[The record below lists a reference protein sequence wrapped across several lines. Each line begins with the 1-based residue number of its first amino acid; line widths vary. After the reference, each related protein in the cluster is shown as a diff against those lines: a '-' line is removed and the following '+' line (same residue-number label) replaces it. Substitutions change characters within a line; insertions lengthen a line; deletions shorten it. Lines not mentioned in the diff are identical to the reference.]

1 MATPTSPSKGGA
13 GKKGRDFYKL
23 LGVERT
29 ANQGQI
35 KHAYRKLAM
44 KYHPD
49 KNPGDE
55 EAADK
60 FKELSTAYAVL
71 SDPNKKRQYDI
82 HGEEGSVAELG
93 SVNVE
98 DLGTVGRLF
107 GALVSKAG
115 IPVPTEITQKVLTA
129 AQHIGRG
136 ATSVPGFDL
145 PHVETLMFGQAISG
159 TVERQSAHFFKLAIS
174 EADLKNGVIISCTS
188 NGNDKFKVIF
198 FDTEGN
204 VTMVEESQ
212 RRKRHSESN
221 LYVVPFPRYQLLE
234 TMPLAMMKHMDDEVP
249 PVFMIL
255 DTFDVDIKSLLPG
268 THLFC
273 VYGDNWFQSVRY
285 TLKCLSAI
293 PPSDECVGT
302 IQDSEKQLAK
312 KKKELEDF
320 QGEFC
325 DVKKK
330 YEEACKKLEAD
341 ITETVELMEKREKA
355 YNDYIARSA
364 AKFSHVQPTTKQ
376 NGSQA
381 SGQSGL
387 LGGIGK
393 LFGYSSRSEKT

>member
-1 MATPTSPSKGGA
+1 MPTSPSKAG
-13 GKKGRDFYKL
+13 GKKGRDFYAI

-35 KHAYRKLAM
+35 KHAYRKQAM

-49 KNPGDE
+49 KNPGNE

-71 SDPNKKRQYDI
+71 SDPNKKRQYDL
-82 HGEEGSVAELG
+82 HGEEGSLAELG

-129 AQHIGRG
+129 AMHIGSG
-136 ATSVPGFDL
+136 VTHVPGFEL
-145 PHVETLMFGQAISG
+145 PKVETLLWGQTVSG
-159 TVERQSAHFFKLAIS
+159 TVDRQCAHFFRITIT
-174 EADLKNGVIISCTS
+174 EADLSNGIIISCTS
-188 NGNDKFKVIF
+188 AGNDKFKVVF
-198 FDTEGN
+198 FDNQGH

-212 RRKRHSESN
+212 QRKRKSEAN
-221 LYVVPFPRYQLLE
+221 LYVVPFGRYNLSE
-234 TMPLAMMKHMDDEVP
+234 TMPLSMMKRLDEEVP

-255 DTFDVDIKSLLPG
+255 DTFDKDVKSLLPG

-285 TLKCLSAI
+285 QLRCLVAVPTSTDCVVAI
-293 PPSDECVGT
+293 QEHET
-302 IQDSEKQLAK
+302 KLTEKK
-312 KKKELEDF
+312 RHLENF
-320 QGEFC
+320 QSEFC
-325 DVKKK
+325 DIKKK
-330 YEEACKKLEAD
+330 YEEACKKLEED
-341 ITETVELMEKREKA
+341 ITETVELIQERDQA
-355 YNDYIARSA
+355 YSDYIEQSGT
-364 AKFSHVQPTTKQ
+364 KYSHVPPTRQ
-376 NGSQA
+376 QLNQ
-381 SGQSGL
+381 SGGTGL

-393 LFGYSSRSEKT
+393 LFG

>member
-1 MATPTSPSKGGA
+1 MASGSPSKS
-13 GKKGRDFYKL
+13 KKGRDFYKL
-23 LGVERT
+23 LGLEKT

-71 SDPNKKRQYDI
+71 SDPNKKRQYDL
-82 HGEEGSVAELG
+82 HGEEGSVADLG

-129 AQHIGRG
+129 AQHLGRG

-145 PHVETLMFGQAISG
+145 PHVETLIWGQSVSG
-159 TVERQSAHFFKLAIS
+159 TVERQTGHFFKLKIT
-174 EADLKNGVIISCTS
+174 EEDLKNGVVISCTS
-188 NGNDKFKVIF
+188 NGSDKFKVVF
-198 FDTEGN
+198 FDNEGH

-212 RRKRHSESN
+212 KRKRHSESN
-221 LYVVPFPRYQLLE
+221 LYVVPFGRYNLSE
-234 TMPLAMMKHMDDEVP
+234 TMPMSMMRHLDEEVP

-255 DTFDVDIKSLLPG
+255 DTFDKDVKSLLPG

-273 VYGDNWFQSVRY
+273 VYGDNWFQSVKY
-285 TLKCLSAI
+285 NLKCVVAI
-293 PPSDECVGT
+293 SPKEDCV
-302 IQDSEKQLAK
+302 EKIKETERKLQEK
-312 KKKELEDF
+312 KQHLETFQPDF
-320 QGEFC
+320 CEA
-325 DVKKK
+325 KKK
-330 YEEACKKLEAD
+330 YEEACKKLETD
-341 ITETVELMEKREKA
+341 ITETVELIEEREKA
-355 YNDYIARSA
+355 YNDYIARSSQ
-364 AKFSHVQPTTKQ
+364 KYSHVPPSKQ
-376 NGSQA
+376 HNGGGGGAGGPS
-381 SGQSGL
+381 L

-393 LFGYSSRSEKT
+393 LFG

>member
-1 MATPTSPSKGGA
+1 MPSSPEKSGS
-13 GKKGRDFYKL
+13 KKGRDFYAI

-35 KHAYRKLAM
+35 KHAYRKQAM

-49 KNPGDE
+49 KNPGNE

-71 SDPNKKRQYDI
+71 SDPNKKRQYDL

-129 AQHIGRG
+129 AQHLSAG
-136 ATSVPGFDL
+136 ATHVPGFEL
-145 PHVETLMFGQAISG
+145 PKVETLLWGQTVTG
-159 TVERQSAHFFKLAIS
+159 TVDRQCAHFFKINVTQQ
-174 EADLKNGVIISCTS
+174 DLDNGVIISCSST
-188 NGNDKFKVIF
+188 GNDKFKLVF
-198 FDTEGN
+198 FDNTGH

-212 RRKRHSESN
+212 QRKRKSEAN
-221 LYVVPFPRYQLLE
+221 MYVVPFARYNLSE
-234 TMPLAMMKHMDDEVP
+234 SMPLSMMKRLDEEVP

-255 DTFDVDIKSLLPG
+255 DTYDKDIKNLLPG

-285 TLKCLSAI
+285 QLRCLVAVPTS
-293 PPSDECVGT
+293 SDCVVS
-302 IQDSEKQLAK
+302 IQESERQLAEK
-312 KKKELEDF
+312 KRHLENF
-320 QGEFC
+320 QSEFC
-325 DVKKK
+325 EVKKK
-330 YEEACKKLEAD
+330 YEEACKKLEED
-341 ITETVELMEKREKA
+341 ITETMEHMQARDTA
-355 YNDYIARSA
+355 YTDYIDQSGM
-364 AKFSHVQPTTKQ
+364 KYSHVKPTRQ
-376 NGSQA
+376 QENQ
-381 SGQSGL
+381 SGGAGL

-393 LFGYSSRSEKT
+393 LFG